1 MYTLAESNGID
12 LNGFTDPF
20 PTDQL
25 FPSWLGGNQGPQ
37 FGNNAEGYLG
47 MRMGVPMMD
56 ILDQYFTD
64 PGTTFQTVM
73 GATNPAIK
81 VPFELATGSTTQ
93 GVPVDDKAKY
103 LLGQVPFGNFAN
115 TMVGKPIGGVSP
127 SDEGYDPGG
136 IRDPKALATINLLTG
151 LGLMDMSK
159 PSYIKS
165 GEFDVKYGRQGG

>member
-1 MYTLAESNGID
+1 
-12 LNGFTDPF
+12 
-20 PTDQL
+20 
-25 FPSWLGGNQGPQ
+25 
-37 FGNNAEGYLG
+37 
-47 MRMGVPMMD
+47 
-56 ILDQYFTD
+56 
-64 PGTTFQTVM
+64 M
-73 GATNPAIK
+73 GATNPLIK
-81 VPFELATGSTTQ
+81 MPYELATGATTQ

-103 LLGQVPFGNFAN
+103 LLGQVPFGNFVN

-136 IRDPKALATINLLTG
+136 IRDPKALATVNLLTG